1 MKKPYSGVVCRIMP
15 KDRGDKKLRRHSRII
30 ERILVRKANSPE
42 MKDEIHRQFMNKV
55 FSSMVQKVPF
65 REK

>member
-1 MKKPYSGVVCRIMP
+1 MP

-42 MKDEIHRQFMNKV
+42 MKDEIHRQFMNKA